1 MRFISET
8 LIRLYRW
15 AKEETAQTMVDYGL
29 ILSMVSV
36 VSVVILLTLGSQI
49 GPFFTRVVNALAAAA

>member
-8 LIRLYRW
+8 LIRLYCW
-15 AKEETAQTMVDYGL
+15 AKEETAQTMVDYAL

-36 VSVVILLTLGSQI
+36 VSVVILMTLSSQI
-49 GPFFTRVVNALAAAA
+49 GPFFTRVVDALAAAA